1 MREAAVNYS
10 NHVAL
15 IESIS
20 YQHPHALGQYWYR
33 NQKNFI
39 ADATSDERVCIAYFY
54 QNYADNEKN
63 WDFICAQ
70 SCKPC
75 HGINAEKIYAYND
88 ALISAAAE
96 TRLFT

>member
-1 MREAAVNYS
+1 MN
-10 NHVAL
+10 
-15 IESIS
+15 I
-20 YQHPHALGQYWYR
+20 
-33 NQKNFI
+33 
-39 ADATSDERVCIAYFY
+39 IAYFY